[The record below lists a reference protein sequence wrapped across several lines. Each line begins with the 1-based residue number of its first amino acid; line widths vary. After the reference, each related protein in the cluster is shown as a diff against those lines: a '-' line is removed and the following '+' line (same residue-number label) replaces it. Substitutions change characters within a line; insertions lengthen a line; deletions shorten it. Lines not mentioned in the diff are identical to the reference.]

1 MMAGSG
7 MRIERR
13 LTTPRWLVVAV
24 PVGSLAAAF
33 IARAVVLLVAG
44 NDPLATYARLF
55 DRGFLAPGA
64 LSNTL
69 ITATRFF

>member
-1 MMAGSG
+1 

-33 IARAVVLLVAG
+33 IAAAVVLLVAG
-44 NDPLATYARLF
+44 NDPLAVVF
-55 DRGFLAPGA
+55 
-64 LSNTL
+64 
-69 ITATRFF
+69 